1 MNLPIAGAMLL
12 ALTLPALA
20 AGPMP
25 YSAATECVPYAEAM
39 HTIDNA
45 GGHVLSQTKAEF
57 SRNAELLTYE
67 YHGVV
72 AITGVARNRT
82 CVYMPPAIVGRFN
95 QDPGIL

>member
-20 AGPMP
+20 VSPMP
-25 YSAATECVPYAEAM
+25 SSATTQCVPYADAM
-39 HTIDNA
+39 RSIDRA
-45 GGHVLSQTKAEF
+45 GGHVLSQTKAQF

-67 YHGVV
+67 YRGLV

-82 CVYMPPAIVGRFN
+82 CVYMPPGIVGRFN
-95 QDPGIL
+95 QDPGVL

>member
-1 MNLPIAGAMLL
+1 MRTLIAGAILL
-12 ALTLPALA
+12 ALIFPALA

-25 YSAATECVPYAEAM
+25 YSAATQCVPYAQAM
-39 HTIDNA
+39 KTIDQA
-45 GGHVLSQTKAEF
+45 GGHVLSQGKAEF